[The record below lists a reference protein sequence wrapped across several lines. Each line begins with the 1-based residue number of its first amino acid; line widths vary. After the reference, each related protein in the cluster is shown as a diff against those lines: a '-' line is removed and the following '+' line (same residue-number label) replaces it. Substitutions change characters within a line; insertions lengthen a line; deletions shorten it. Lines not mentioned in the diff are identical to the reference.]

1 MWRQDEGPTVGLIL
15 SPPATTGAL
24 ELLTSWKS
32 LPDSATFLRDSMRQI
47 ASGLAHVHSL
57 NILHR
62 DIKPNNIV
70 YHSTSPVHAIIV
82 DFGCSDPDPTSM
94 RHHRGTMTYLAPEV
108 MKVKDGESTQ
118 PFSFPSDV
126 WSLGVTLVDFLLS
139 KQFHKQL
146 GKAAIYEKFKKTM
159 TTNTVELHYPE
170 FWDLVL
176 ELLAWDSEVRPTAM
190 EVAQRL
196 MDQEEARP
204 EEVSRRASTSGES
217 SAKREKLQI

>member
-1 MWRQDEGPTVGLIL
+1 
-15 SPPATTGAL
+15 
-24 ELLTSWKS
+24 
-32 LPDSATFLRDSMRQI
+32 
-47 ASGLAHVHSL
+47 
-57 NILHR
+57 
-62 DIKPNNIV
+62 
-70 YHSTSPVHAIIV
+70 
-82 DFGCSDPDPTSM
+82 
-94 RHHRGTMTYLAPEV
+94 